1 VIVKSGGAICFTGPM
16 NFTPA
21 HDQCDMTSAGV
32 GGKTALMEHRIAL
45 PFSETTQKDQR
56 VRFCSAGWS
65 ANAQR
70 ARWLAPIL

>member
-1 VIVKSGGAICFTGPM
+1 MCQKLGRRS
-16 NFTPA
+16 
-21 HDQCDMTSAGV
+21 SAFEEV
-32 GGKTALMEHRIAL
+32 NDLWNALQDSYYKTALMEHRIAL